1 MKQTETKATMT
12 QIKSRVSPVHYKT
25 WGRRAFAGALALTV
39 IGGFGISSAASY
51 DVQASPA
58 TPSASMTATDEAM
71 AENVQAQ
78 PVAENQTAIE
88 QQSTNLQ
95 QSTTNKVKHQQMA
108 ILDETTARSIVAKT
122 VNVPEDQL
130 TFKDI
135 SLIQVKAPVS
145 QVALH
150 PIYRALATHE
160 GVVYEVS
167 LDAVTG
173 QVIATNFAQAQPA
186 APMATMMPAESTV
199 QNQPIVTEA
208 DTTGKETTEISARQD
223 EEAAEDTTT
232 ATIQK

>member
-12 QIKSRVSPVHYKT
+12 QVKSSVSPVHYKT
-25 WGRRAFAGALALTV
+25 WSRRAFAGALALTV
-39 IGGFGISSAASY
+39 MGGFGISSAASY
-51 DVQASPA
+51 DVQASTT
-58 TPSASMTATDEAM
+58 TPVASTTVTDEAM

-78 PVAENQTAIE
+78 PVAENPTAAE
-88 QQSTNLQ
+88 QQAANLQ
-95 QSTTNKVKHQQMA
+95 PSTTDKEKHQQMA

-122 VNVPEDQL
+122 ITIPEDQL

-135 SLIQVKAPVS
+135 SLIQVKAPAS

-150 PIYRALATHE
+150 PIYRALVTHE

-186 APMATMMPAESTV
+186 APMATMMPAESAA
-199 QNQPIVTEA
+199 QSQPIVVES
-208 DTTGKETTEISARQD
+208 DTTVKENAEISARQD

-232 ATIQK
+232 TIQK

>member
-12 QIKSRVSPVHYKT
+12 QVKNSVSPVHYKT
-25 WGRRAFAGALALTV
+25 WSRRAFAGALALTV
-39 IGGFGISSAASY
+39 MGGFGISSAASY
-51 DVQASPA
+51 DVQASTT
-58 TPSASMTATDEAM
+58 TPVASTTVTDEAM

-78 PVAENQTAIE
+78 PVAENPTAAE
-88 QQSTNLQ
+88 QQAANLQ
-95 QSTTNKVKHQQMA
+95 QSTTDKEKHQQMA

-122 VNVPEDQL
+122 ITIPEDQL

-135 SLIQVKAPVS
+135 SLIQVKAPAS

-150 PIYRALATHE
+150 PIYRALVTHE

-186 APMATMMPAESTV
+186 APMATMMPAESAA
-199 QNQPIVTEA
+199 QSQPIVVES
-208 DTTGKETTEISARQD
+208 DTTVKENAEISARQD
-223 EEAAEDTTT
+223 EETAEDTTT
-232 ATIQK
+232 TIQK